1 MKLIALG
8 LIVGIFIAIA
18 IPTAVPF
25 VAIFGDLFVKALKA
39 VAPILVFI
47 LVMNAMAQKNTHAS
61 NSMKPIVKLYVLG
74 TFFCFISWGLYV
86 IFIPNYITFTS
97 K

>member
-1 MKLIALG
+1 MLNRIGKKYQETALLKLIVLG

-39 VAPILVFI
+39 VAPI
-47 LVMNAMAQKNTHAS
+47 
-61 NSMKPIVKLYVLG
+61 
-74 TFFCFISWGLYV
+74 
-86 IFIPNYITFTS
+86 
-97 K
+97 

>member
-1 MKLIALG
+1 MLNRIGKKYQETALLKLIVLG

-47 LVMNAMAQKNTHAS
+47 LVMNAMAQKIL
-61 NSMKPIVKLYVLG
+61 ML
-74 TFFCFISWGLYV
+74 V
-86 IFIPNYITFTS
+86 IL
-97 K
+97 